1 MQDKEKFGSS
11 DALMLVAVLFWAIN
25 FSLIKIALKEFSP
38 LGFNGIRLVLAS
50 FFLGSI
56 FLISKEGFS
65 VTRSDFWKII
75 VLGLVG
81 NTAFQMFFI
90 HGLNWSTASNSAIVM
105 AMTPVFVALLSTASK
120 QEKIHWAAWMGIAVS
135 FVGLYLVLTKQPG
148 VFQFSWQEVR
158 GDLLILFGN
167 LCWAIYTVFSKP
179 MLERMSPLK
188 LTSTTMAVGAV
199 FYLPFCLNDLGQ
211 LTLSKITLG
220 AWGALIYSS
229 FFALTLSYLIWYG
242 SVKRVGNTKTAIY
255 GNITPIL
262 TAIFAYLFIAERIT
276 LLQGVGA
283 GIIILGV
290 YFTRTGY
297 HHFRA

>member
-1 MQDKEKFGSS
+1 M
-11 DALMLVAVLFWAIN
+11 LMAVVFWAIN

-38 LGFNGIRLVLAS
+38 LAFNGIRMVVASVILVL
-50 FFLGSI
+50 FF
-56 FLISKEGFS
+56 FISKEGLS

-81 NTAFQMFFI
+81 NTVFQMLFI
-90 HGLNWSTASNSAIVM
+90 HGLNWSTASNTAIVM
-105 AMTPVFVALLSTASK
+105 AITPVFVALLSTSSK

-148 VFQFSWQEVR
+148 VFRFSWPDVR
-158 GDLLILFGN
+158 GDFLILCGN

-179 MLERMSPLK
+179 LLERMSPLK

-199 FYLPFCLNDLGQ
+199 FFLPFCLKDLSR
-211 LTLSKITLG
+211 LPFSEISPG
-220 AWGALIYSS
+220 AWGALLYSS
-229 FFALTLSYLIWYG
+229 FFALTLSYLIWYR

-262 TAIFAYLFIAERIT
+262 TVIIAYFVIAERIT
-276 LLQGVGA
+276 LLQGLGA

-290 YFTRTGY
+290 YFTRAGY
-297 HHFRA
+297 HRFRA

>member
-1 MQDKEKFGSS
+1 M
-11 DALMLVAVLFWAIN
+11 LMAVVFWAIN

-38 LGFNGIRLVLAS
+38 LAFNGIRMVVASVILVL
-50 FFLGSI
+50 FF
-56 FLISKEGFS
+56 FISKEGLS

-81 NTAFQMFFI
+81 NTVFQMLFI
-90 HGLNWSTASNSAIVM
+90 HGLNWSTASNTAIVM
-105 AMTPVFVALLSTASK
+105 AITPVFVALLSTSSK

-148 VFQFSWQEVR
+148 VFRFSWPDVR
-158 GDLLILFGN
+158 GDFLILCGN

-179 MLERMSPLK
+179 LLERMSPLK
-188 LTSTTMAVGAV
+188 LTSTTMAVGVV
-199 FYLPFCLNDLGQ
+199 FFLPFCLKDLSR
-211 LTLSKITLG
+211 LPFSEISPG
-220 AWGALIYSS
+220 AWGALLYSS
-229 FFALTLSYLIWYG
+229 FFALTLSYLIWYR

-262 TAIFAYLFIAERIT
+262 TVIIAYFVIAERIT
-276 LLQGVGA
+276 LLQGLGA

-290 YFTRTGY
+290 YFTRAGY
-297 HHFRA
+297 HRFRA

>member
-1 MQDKEKFGSS
+1 M
-11 DALMLVAVLFWAIN
+11 LMAVVFWAIN

-38 LGFNGIRLVLAS
+38 LAFNGIRMVVASVILVL
-50 FFLGSI
+50 FF
-56 FLISKEGFS
+56 FISKEGLS

-81 NTAFQMFFI
+81 NTVFQMLFI
-90 HGLNWSTASNSAIVM
+90 HGLNWSTASNTAIVM
-105 AMTPVFVALLSTASK
+105 AITPVFVALLSTSSK

-148 VFQFSWQEVR
+148 VFRFSWPDVR
-158 GDLLILFGN
+158 GDFLILCGN

-179 MLERMSPLK
+179 LLERMSPLK

-199 FYLPFCLNDLGQ
+199 FFLPFCLKDLSQ
-211 LTLSKITLG
+211 LPFSEISPG
-220 AWGALIYSS
+220 AWGALLYSS
-229 FFALTLSYLIWYG
+229 FFALTLSYLIWYR

-262 TAIFAYLFIAERIT
+262 TVIIAYFVIAERIT
-276 LLQGVGA
+276 LLQGLGA

-290 YFTRTGY
+290 YFTRAGY
-297 HHFRA
+297 HRFRA

>member
-1 MQDKEKFGSS
+1 MQEKEKFGSS
-11 DALMLVAVLFWAIN
+11 DALMLLAVVFWAVN

-38 LGFNGIRLVLAS
+38 LAFNGIRMVVASVILVS
-50 FFLGSI
+50 FF
-56 FLISKEGFS
+56 FISKEGLS

-75 VLGLVG
+75 VLGLIG

-90 HGLNWSTASNSAIVM
+90 HGLNWSTASNTAIVM
-105 AMTPVFVALLSTASK
+105 AMTPVFVALLSTTSK
-120 QEKIHWAAWMGIAVS
+120 QEKIHWAAWLGIAIS
-135 FVGLYLVLTKQPG
+135 FVGLYLVLTKRPG
-148 VFQFSWQEVR
+148 VFLFSWQDIR

-179 MLERMSPLK
+179 LLERMSPLK
-188 LTSTTMAVGAV
+188 LTSTTMAVGA
-199 FYLPFCLNDLGQ
+199 FLYLPFCLKDLAQ
-211 LTLSKITLG
+211 LPLSKITMG
-220 AWGALIYSS
+220 AWSALLYSS

-262 TAIFAYLFIAERIT
+262 TVVFAYLFIAERIT
-276 LLQGVGA
+276 FLQGIGA
-283 GIIILGV
+283 GVIILGV
-290 YFTRTGY
+290 YFTRAGY